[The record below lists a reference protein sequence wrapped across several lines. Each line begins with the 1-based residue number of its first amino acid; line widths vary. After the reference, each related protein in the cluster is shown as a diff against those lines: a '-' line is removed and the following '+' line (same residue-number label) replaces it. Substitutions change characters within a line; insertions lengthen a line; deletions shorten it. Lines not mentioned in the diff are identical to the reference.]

1 MAVGEEAEEGG
12 YARARA
18 DEDEGRGEVGGE
30 AEVVGRFGED
40 LDGGGGGGGS
50 GGGVV
55 AEEGGA

>member
-1 MAVGEEAEEGG
+1 VGEESEEGG
-12 YARARA
+12 YARAGA

-40 LDGGGGGGGS
+40 LDGGWDDGGGGG

-55 AEEGGA
+55 AEEWGA